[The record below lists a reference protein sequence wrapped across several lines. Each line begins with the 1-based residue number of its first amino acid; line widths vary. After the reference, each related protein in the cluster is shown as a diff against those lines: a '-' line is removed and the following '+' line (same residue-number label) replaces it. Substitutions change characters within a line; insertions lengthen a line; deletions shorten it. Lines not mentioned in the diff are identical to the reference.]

1 MKTRLFILAISA
13 VLACTS
19 EGLAASQSYPVKFRL
34 GMRSTTLAGDIRGT
48 DTVTYVIEAKPGQEM
63 SIAFRSD
70 HEACTFNVYNPDGDG
85 PVIEAKAIGDGYIGK
100 LPPSGE
106 YAVKVAFM
114 NEAQPA
120 TSCRYSITFDISG

>member
-1 MKTRLFILAISA
+1 MKTRLFILAMLA

-19 EGLAASQSYPVKFRL
+19 EGLAASQSYLVKFRL
-34 GMRSTTLAGDIRGT
+34 GMRSTTLAGDIRGS
-48 DTVTYVIEAKPGQEM
+48 DTFTYVIEAKPGQEM

-70 HEACTFNVYNPDGDG
+70 HEACTFNVYNPDSDG
-85 PVIEAKAIGDGYIGK
+85 TVVEAKAIGDGYVGK
-100 LPPSGE
+100 LPPSGQ

-114 NEAQPA
+114 DKTPA